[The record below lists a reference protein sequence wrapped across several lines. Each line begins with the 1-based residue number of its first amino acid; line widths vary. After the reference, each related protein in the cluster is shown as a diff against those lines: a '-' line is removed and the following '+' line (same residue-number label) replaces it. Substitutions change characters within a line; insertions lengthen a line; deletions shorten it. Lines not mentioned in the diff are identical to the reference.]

1 MAEKRTAEEIKDEIL
16 DKLEDVVDPELG
28 IDIVNLG
35 LVYEVDLDQAGLCKI
50 KMTLTTIGCP
60 LTDILAEMVE
70 RALQPIPE
78 IKQVDVKFVW
88 EPAWTIDRMTRY
100 AKMALGIH

>member
-1 MAEKRTAEEIKDEIL
+1 MAEARSAEEIKDEIV
-16 DKLEDVVDPELG
+16 DKLEVVVDPELG

-35 LVYEVDLDQAGLCKI
+35 LVYEVNLDKDGLCQI

-60 LTDILAEMVE
+60 LTDILADMVE

>member
-1 MAEKRTAEEIKDEIL
+1 MAEKRSAEEIKDEII

-35 LVYEVDLDQAGLCKI
+35 LVYEVNLDKDGLCQI

-60 LTDILAEMVE
+60 LTDILSDMVE

>member
-1 MAEKRTAEEIKDEIL
+1 MAEERSAEEIKDEIV

-35 LVYEVDLDQAGLCKI
+35 LVYEVNLDKDGLCQI

-60 LTDILAEMVE
+60 LTDILADMVE